1 MKRALAFLALTIFA
15 VGCGGSKSDAPATAG
30 GRPPADEAKTC
41 IAAYLAERGWSDVE
55 FTSLQDE
62 AELPSESKVK
72 GEAWAFAF
80 SATYKNVF
88 GESQKGE
95 NWVAVVT
102 RSDGKTCVCGCF
114 DETRK
119 PLGGRG
125 QEEAEFPPIVA
136 PSK

>member
-1 MKRALAFLALTIFA
+1 MKRALAYLAITLVA
-15 VGCGGSKSDAPATAG
+15 VGCGSKSDPPAKAE

-41 IAAYLAERGWSDVE
+41 IATYLAERGLSDVE
-55 FTSLQDE
+55 FVSLAED
-62 AELPSESKVK
+62 AELPAESKLK

-80 SATYKNVF
+80 CATYKNVF
-88 GESQKGE
+88 GERQTGG

-102 RSDGKTCVCGCF
+102 RSEGKTCVAGCF
-114 DETRK
+114 DEARK

-136 PSK
+136 PQ

>member
-1 MKRALAFLALTIFA
+1 MKRALAFLALTIVA
-15 VGCGGSKSDAPATAG
+15 VGCGGSKSDAPAAAG

-41 IAAYLAERGWSDVE
+41 IAAYLGERGLTDVE
-55 FTSLQDE
+55 FASLQAE

-80 SATYKNVF
+80 SATYKDVF
-88 GESQKGE
+88 GEPKKSE

-102 RSDGKTCVCGCF
+102 RSEGKTCVCGCF
-114 DETRK
+114 DEARK

-125 QEEAEFPPIVA
+125 REAAELPPIVA
-136 PSK
+136 PK

>member
-1 MKRALAFLALTIFA
+1 MKRALAFLALTILA
-15 VGCGGSKSDAPATAG
+15 VGCGSKSDGPAKAE

-41 IAAYLAERGWSDVE
+41 IAAYLAERGLSEME
-55 FTSLQDE
+55 FVSLTDE
-62 AELPSESKVK
+62 AELPNESKVK

-88 GESQKGE
+88 GETQKGE

-102 RSDGKTCVCGCF
+102 RSDGKVCVTGCF
-114 DETRK
+114 DEARK

-125 QEEAEFPPIVA
+125 TEEAEFPVIVA